1 MSEPKYF
8 RLSSDQVALYIYVL
22 GAPRALLNM
31 PTRVDF
37 EEPIDEEKALEAMKL
52 TVKRLPFCTIRLHE
66 YEKDQFEQY

>member
-37 EEPIDEEKALEAMKL
+37 LEPIDEEKALEAIRL
-52 TVKRLPFCTIRLHE
+52 TVNRLPFCTTRLNE
-66 YEKDQFEQY
+66 Y